1 MLLTETFRPMSR
13 KSNKH
18 LVVGLDIGTS
28 KVMAIVGEYLPG
40 EAVEVIGFGSHI
52 SRGMKKGVV
61 VEIESNVNSIRRAVE
76 EAEQMAGCD
85 IRSVCATISG
95 SHLETHNSHGAAAI
109 RDREVAPDDLEQV
122 LESASA
128 VAIPADRKVLYK
140 DPQEYRIDGQDGI
153 RHPIGMSGV
162 RLEAGV
168 HLVTGAASAV
178 QNLTKCIQRCGLA
191 VDELVPGAVAAAK
204 AVLTEDERELGVCV
218 VDIGAGTTDIAIY
231 AQGAIRYTK
240 SLPLG
245 GDQVTSDI
253 SQYVQTP
260 TANAEE
266 IKVKYGCALAQL
278 ARGEETIQVP
288 SVGDRPPRRLQRQA
302 LAQSIQARYEEI
314 FEIVQ
319 DELRRSGY
327 ENLLAAGVVLAG
339 GASRIEGALY
349 LAEEVFHKMVRLGVP
364 QHVTGATEMIAT
376 PANAAGVG
384 LLLQGSRMGLN
395 GRAIGGAV
403 GESMAGFMGKARG
416 WLTRNF

>member
-1 MLLTETFRPMSR
+1 MLLTDALRPMNR
-13 KSNKH
+13 KSDKH

-40 EAVEVIGFGSHI
+40 EPVEVIGFGSHT

-61 VEIESNVNSIRRAVE
+61 VEIDSNVNSIQRAVE

-85 IRSVCATISG
+85 IRSVCASISG

-109 RDREVAPDDLEQV
+109 HDREVAAGDLEQV

-128 VAIPADRKVLYK
+128 VAIPADRKVLFK
-140 DPQEYRIDGQDGI
+140 EPQEYRIDGQDGI
-153 RHPIGMSGV
+153 RHPVGMSGV

-178 QNLTKCIQRCGLA
+178 QNITKCIERCGLA

-204 AVLTEDERELGVCV
+204 SVLTDDERDLGVCV
-218 VDIGAGTTDIAIY
+218 VDVGAGTTDIAIY
-231 AQGAIRYTK
+231 TQGSIRHTK
-240 SLPLG
+240 SLPVG

-260 TANAEE
+260 TSNAEE

-314 FEIVQ
+314 FEMVQ
-319 DELRRSGY
+319 DEVRRSGY
-327 ENLLAAGVVLAG
+327 DNLLAAGMVLTG
-339 GASRIEGALY
+339 GACQIEGALY

-364 QHVTGATEMIAT
+364 QHVTGATEVIAT
-376 PANAAGVG
+376 PGNAVGIG
-384 LLLQGSRMGLN
+384 LLLQGSREDGGSRL
-395 GRAIGGAV
+395 IGGGMGRGMV
-403 GESMAGFMGKARG
+403 GAFDRMKDWLAR
-416 WLTRNF
+416 TF

>member
-1 MLLTETFRPMSR
+1 MNR
-13 KSNKH
+13 KSDKN

-40 EAVEVIGFGSHI
+40 EPVEIIGFGSHA

-61 VEIESNVNSIRRAVE
+61 VEIESNVNSIQHAVE
-76 EAEQMAGCD
+76 EAGQMAGCD
-85 IRSVCATISG
+85 IRSVCASISG
-95 SHLETHNSHGAAAI
+95 SHLETHNSRGTAPI
-109 RDREVAPDDLEQV
+109 RDREVGPGDLDQV

-140 DPQEYRIDGQDGI
+140 EPQEYRIDGQDGI

-178 QNLTKCIQRCGLA
+178 QNITKCIQRCGLA
-191 VDELVPGAVAAAK
+191 VDELVPSALASAR
-204 AVLTEDERELGVCV
+204 AVLTDDERELGVCV
-218 VDIGAGTTDIAIY
+218 VDLGAGTTDIAIY
-231 AQGAIRYTK
+231 TQGSIRYTK
-240 SLPLG
+240 SLPVG

-260 TANAEE
+260 TTNAED

-288 SVGDRPPRRLQRQA
+288 SVGERPPRRLQRQA

-314 FEIVQ
+314 FEMVQ
-319 DELRRSGY
+319 DEMRRSGY
-327 ENLLAAGVVLAG
+327 ENLLAAGVVLTG
-339 GASRIEGALY
+339 GAARIEGALY
-349 LAEEVFHKMVRLGVP
+349 LAEEVFHKMVRLGTP
-364 QHVTGATEMIAT
+364 QHVAGAIETIAT
-376 PANAAGVG
+376 PANAAGIG
-384 LLLQGSRMGLN
+384 LLLQGASGQ
-395 GRAIGGAV
+395 GGERAGGSAV
-403 GESMAGFMGKARG
+403 GDSVVGALGKVKG